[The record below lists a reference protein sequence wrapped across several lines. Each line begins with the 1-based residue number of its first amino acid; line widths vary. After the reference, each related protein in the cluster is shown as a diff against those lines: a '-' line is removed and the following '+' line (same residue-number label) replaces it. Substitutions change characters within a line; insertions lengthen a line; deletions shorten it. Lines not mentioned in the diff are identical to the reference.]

1 VIGHRVKRRLQ
12 AAGIRLAA
20 AAPAAAL
27 LRAAGR
33 YPPAPTVVPGTGRI
47 VESYG
52 PGPQQVGEWWLP
64 PGTAGG
70 VDLLPTVLLVHGGFW
85 RAGYDRSLED
95 AVAADLAGRGYLCW
109 VPDYRP
115 STIPWPATLAD
126 VAAAADHLAR
136 GSHAARVDPAR
147 LSFVGHSAGGHLVLW
162 LAARHRLTRPAAGVA
177 RSAALLAGPAALT
190 ALAGAGVDVA
200 GLAAA
205 PDTLRPALVVSQAG
219 VGALTD
225 AAARHLGD
233 DAAVELVGGPPGR
246 FDDRYAVSDP
256 IRLLPTGVETVLV
269 HGTADET
276 VPLDQSTAYRDAAV
290 AAGDRCALVAVPG
303 AGHRDHLDPAS
314 ACGAALRA
322 ALAGP
327 PAAR

>member
-20 AAPAAAL
+20 AAPVAAL

-33 YPPAPTVVPGTGRI
+33 YPPAPTFAPGTGRI

-70 VDLLPTVLLVHGGFW
+70 LDLLPTVLLVHGGFW

-115 STIPWPATLAD
+115 STVPWPATLAD

-162 LAARHRLTRPAAGVA
+162 LAARHRLTP
-177 RSAALLAGPAALT
+177 PT
-190 ALAGAGVDVA
+190 ALGPGVA
-200 GLAAA
+200 GLAGLAVG
-205 PDTLRPALVVSQAG
+205 PDTLRPTLVVSQAG

-233 DAAVELVGGPPGR
+233 DAAVELVGGPPDR

-256 IRLLPTGVETVLV
+256 SRLLPTGVETVLV

-290 AAGDRCALVAVPG
+290 AVGDRCTLVAVPG
-303 AGHRDHLDPAS
+303 AGHRDHLEPTS

-327 PAAR
+327 PGAR

>member
-1 VIGHRVKRRLQ
+1 VAIDRQVEPVIGHQVKRRLQ
-12 AAGIRLAA
+12 AAGIRFAA
-20 AAPAAAL
+20 AAPVAAL

-33 YPPAPTVVPGTGRI
+33 YPPAPTVAPGTGRV

-52 PGPQQVGEWWLP
+52 PGPQQIGEWWVP

-70 VDLLPTVLLVHGGFW
+70 VDRLPTVLLVHGGFW

-95 AVAADLAGRGYLCW
+95 ALAADLAGRGYLCW

-115 STIPWPATLAD
+115 STAPWPATLTD

-162 LAARHRLTRPAAGVA
+162 LAARHRLTPGAALAAG
-177 RSAALLAGPAALT
+177 AAGLT
-190 ALAGAGVDVA
+190 AG
-200 GLAAA
+200 
-205 PDTLRPALVVSQAG
+205 PDTLRPTLVVSQAG

-225 AAARHLGD
+225 AGAHHLGD
-233 DAAVELVGGPPGR
+233 DAAVELVGGPPDR
-246 FDDRYAVSDP
+246 FDDRYAVADP

-276 VPLDQSTAYRDAAV
+276 VPLAQSTSYRDAAG
-290 AAGDRCALVAVPG
+290 AAGDRCTLVAVPG

-314 ACGAALRA
+314 ACAAALRA
-322 ALAGP
+322 ALAGQP
-327 PAAR
+327 TPR